1 MLVSGEEPMPDKSRP
16 SELLDWKMRAQK
28 AAGALFLAV
37 EHEQRVHL
45 GGIETDPIKIWS
57 KLETVHLNKRPGTR
71 FNAYDDLFS
80 IRKQPEESLQSL
92 MNRVDEAMRKIVNLR
107 PKNFTLEKLDE
118 ELTCMSLIR
127 SLPEEYNNFTSSLL
141 LLDSLDK
148 TKLQTAFVTE
158 ETNRSRRAD
167 PLSSNTSRALQTSA
181 QGKSLRP
188 RPDYSNYKC
197 DYCGRTGHTSRRCY
211 KRMDT
216 LIKDSEASTSANTAS
231 SSAASSSEHF
241 AGNASLH
248 SDSSPC
254 PTPRISAHADSLWC
268 ADTGATSHMTPHRH
282 WFRNYKSLRVPVR
295 LANNTIVYSAGMG
308 SVVFVPE
315 IDGQRKHSVEFTSVL
330 HVPELSNNLLS
341 VLYLTRIKSFTVVIL
356 ENVINFIRHGSIL
369 FSATVNASN
378 CAYLEGST
386 ISVPSP
392 VTNSALIS
400 STLPTD
406 TSLWHRRLC
415 HHHYSGIDRI
425 LKQQL
430 VEAGMQMD

>member
-1 MLVSGEEPMPDKSRP
+1 MLLDNSSSPSIPPLSNSNYPQWSMEMKAWLMMRGLWMLVSGEEPMPDKSRP
-16 SELLDWKMRAQK
+16 SELLDWKMRAPK

-118 ELTCMSLIR
+118 ELACMSLIR

-167 PLSSNTSRALQTSA
+167 PWSSNTSGALQTSA
-181 QGKSLRP
+181 QGKYQRP
-188 RPDYSNYKC
+188 RPNYSDYKC
-197 DYCGRTGHTSRRCY
+197 DYCGRNGHTSRRCY

-231 SSAASSSEHF
+231 SSGVSTTSEQF
-241 AGNASLH
+241 AGNASLT

-254 PTPRISAHADSLWC
+254 PTSRISTHADSLWC

-282 WFRNYKSLRVPVR
+282 WLRNYTALRVPVH
-295 LANNTIVYSAGMG
+295 LANNNSVYSAGARSG
-308 SVVFVPE
+308 VF
-315 IDGQRKHSVEFTSVL
+315 
-330 HVPELSNNLLS
+330 
-341 VLYLTRIKSFTVVIL
+341 
-356 ENVINFIRHGSIL
+356 
-369 FSATVNASN
+369 
-378 CAYLEGST
+378 
-386 ISVPSP
+386 
-392 VTNSALIS
+392 
-400 STLPTD
+400 
-406 TSLWHRRLC
+406 
-415 HHHYSGIDRI
+415 
-425 LKQQL
+425 
-430 VEAGMQMD
+430 